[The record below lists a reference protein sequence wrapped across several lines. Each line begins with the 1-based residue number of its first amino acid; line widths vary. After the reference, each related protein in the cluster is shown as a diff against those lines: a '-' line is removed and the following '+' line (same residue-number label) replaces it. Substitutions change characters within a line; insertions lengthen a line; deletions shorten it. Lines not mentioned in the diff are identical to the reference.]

1 MLMSL
6 LGKGELSLNS
16 KNSANYKKTVQEF
29 QKKISTLRLGYVPG
43 IIRHYYHGSKKNR
56 QYTER
61 WKILVEHHYQPSVHV
76 TYDEKGL
83 LIPTNEFPEQLKKDI
98 MKYFSERNEDEK

>member
-1 MLMSL
+1 
-6 LGKGELSLNS
+6 
-16 KNSANYKKTVQEF
+16 
-29 QKKISTLRLGYVPG
+29 
-43 IIRHYYHGSKKNR
+43 
-56 QYTER
+56 
-61 WKILVEHHYQPSVHV
+61 LVEHHYQPSVHV